1 MNIRLT
7 SVLALSLTLLLGQVS
22 GKDRETK
29 TILVLGDS
37 LAAGYGVSPEQA
49 FPGLLQEKLRQRGL
63 AFRVINAGISGDTSS
78 SGLSRIEWYLRDPID
93 ILILELGANDG
104 MRGISPEATESNLAE
119 TIERFRAANPSGK
132 AILAGMLVPPN
143 MGPHYS
149 RQFQEIFPRLA
160 ERTGARLIPFL
171 LEGVA
176 GDPRLNLPDGIHPT
190 PEGHRIVAENVWR
203 VLEPIL
209 QE

>member
-1 MNIRLT
+1 MTKSTLFLA
-7 SVLALSLTLLLGQVS
+7 LALSLMLGQF
-22 GKDRETK
+22 GAKDPETR

-49 FPGLLQEKLRQRGL
+49 FPSLLQEKLRRRGL
-63 AFRVINAGISGDTSS
+63 AYKVINAGISGDTSS

-104 MRGISPEATESNLAE
+104 LRGISPEATESNLAD
-119 TIERFRAANPSGK
+119 TIDRFRAANPSGE

-143 MGPHYS
+143 MGPHYAE
-149 RQFQEIFPRLA
+149 QFQKIFPRLA
-160 ERTGARLIPFL
+160 ERKNARLIPFL

-176 GDPRLNLPDGIHPT
+176 GDPQLNLPDGIHPT
-190 PEGHRIVAENVWR
+190 PEGHRIVAENVWE
-203 VLEPIL
+203 VLEPL
-209 QE
+209 LR

>member
-1 MNIRLT
+1 MTKSTLFLA
-7 SVLALSLTLLLGQVS
+7 LALSLMLGQL
-22 GKDRETK
+22 GATDPETR

-49 FPGLLQEKLRQRGL
+49 FPSLLQEKLRRRGL
-63 AFRVINAGISGDTSS
+63 AYKVINAGISGDTSS

-104 MRGISPEATESNLAE
+104 LRGISPEATESNLAE
-119 TIERFRAANPSGK
+119 TIDRFRAANPSGE

-143 MGPHYS
+143 MGPHYAG
-149 RQFQEIFPRLA
+149 QFQKIFPRLA
-160 ERTGARLIPFL
+160 ERKNARLIPFL

-176 GDPRLNLPDGIHPT
+176 GDPQLNLSDGIHPT
-190 PEGHRIVAENVWR
+190 PEGHRIVAENVWE
-203 VLEPIL
+203 VLEPL
-209 QE
+209 LR